1 MFPGDLPE
9 VTRVPIPQLK
19 FMHIPSFRH
28 VPDPGHLLAA
38 SCSVGGDDADGVE
51 AVEWFPVPTA
61 GGCAVVYV
69 VKGRCCPQRC
79 DPGGYGVGWVGGV
92 EDGVTIAVGERGS
105 GWSGD
110 DVQESFVVQVVMSTA
125 EVSPAQSL
133 KWLGHRDSGRLSW
146 PESSRHHRH
155 FLDPNERS

>member
-1 MFPGDLPE
+1 MREGRPLSKKARVDAYPVEERYGWIWVFPGDLPE

-69 VKGRCCPQRC
+69 VNGR
-79 DPGGYGVGWVGGV
+79 
-92 EDGVTIAVGERGS
+92 
-105 GWSGD
+105 
-110 DVQESFVVQVVMSTA
+110 
-125 EVSPAQSL
+125 
-133 KWLGHRDSGRLSW
+133 
-146 PESSRHHRH
+146 
-155 FLDPNERS
+155 